1 MGNIIHACV
10 GNTAHSVFREEKKKE
25 REVSRNDKAKACDIK
40 ERHIEEQ
47 QSTVDLPRLSAAGAE
62 R

>member
-1 MGNIIHACV
+1 MTKHVI
-10 GNTAHSVFREEKKKE
+10 
-25 REVSRNDKAKACDIK
+25 DIK
-40 ERHIEEQ
+40 EGNTEEQ